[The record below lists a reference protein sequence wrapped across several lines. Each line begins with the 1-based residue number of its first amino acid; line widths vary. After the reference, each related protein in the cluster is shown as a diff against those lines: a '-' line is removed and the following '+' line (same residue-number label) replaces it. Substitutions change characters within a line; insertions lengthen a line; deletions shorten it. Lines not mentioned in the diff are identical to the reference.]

1 MMVQRSIKSVQAAIL
16 DLIFCR
22 RKFCLIYRN
31 GRCSRTDLVANF
43 LYVFPNL
50 RMDSIAKVYRRNTLK
65 VDIPSIENFII
76 KIVHLLSRINDSPL
90 FFIFPIFTLYQEQRK
105 NVIQRL
111 IARILVVIVNICIK
125 NRKTLSQRYDIPYRL
140 PLIAI
145 FDRDQMTYRIK

>member
-1 MMVQRSIKSVQAAIL
+1 MGDVPELIWSQISCMFFRISGWIL
-16 DLIFCR
+16 
-22 RKFCLIYRN
+22 
-31 GRCSRTDLVANF
+31 
-43 LYVFPNL
+43 
-50 RMDSIAKVYRRNTLK
+50 IAKVYRRNTLK

-125 NRKTLSQRYDIPYRL
+125 NRKTLSQKI
-140 PLIAI
+140 
-145 FDRDQMTYRIK
+145 